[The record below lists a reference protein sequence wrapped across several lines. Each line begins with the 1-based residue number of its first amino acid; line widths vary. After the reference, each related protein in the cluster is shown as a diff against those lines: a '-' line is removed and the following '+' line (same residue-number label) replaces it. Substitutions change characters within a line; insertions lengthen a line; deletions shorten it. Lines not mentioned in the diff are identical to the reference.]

1 MRERTG
7 GRKLQ
12 KEKVSET
19 TAIMKVSSR
28 QGVSTPSHL
37 GLIREVSR
45 RPLVTAPPPCPSKNF
60 PVFAISLVV
69 LSFDVIL
76 RSSERLFQ
84 DQNMMR
90 WKYTKQENPLL
101 GGNRKIVLKDTSGL
115 LSMLR
120 CRKT

>member
-19 TAIMKVSSR
+19 TAIMKVSSW

-90 WKYTKQENPLL
+90 WEIYETRESSL
-101 GGNRKIVLKDTSGL
+101 GWQ
-115 LSMLR
+115 
-120 CRKT
+120 